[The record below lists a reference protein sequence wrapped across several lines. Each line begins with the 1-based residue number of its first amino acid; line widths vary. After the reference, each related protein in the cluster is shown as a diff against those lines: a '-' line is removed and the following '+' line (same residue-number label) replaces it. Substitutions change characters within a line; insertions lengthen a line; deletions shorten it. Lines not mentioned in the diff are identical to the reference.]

1 MKRMIALVALTAG
14 FACNMI
20 TGADGIRLDDDD
32 DEETGASG
40 VPVTSAGSGGAT
52 TGPGSGAATS
62 NTVGAQQATSGVS
75 STSSGTPCTYP
86 AGPYGVAQGQVVPP
100 TLTWQGYAPGSNTVT
115 TISIQDFFDCD
126 GSKGINAVMVDTSQ
140 FG

>member
-1 MKRMIALVALTAG
+1 MKRIALVALTAAG

-20 TGADGIRLDDDD
+20 TGADGIRLNDDDD
-32 DEETGASG
+32 DTGASG
-40 VPVTSAGSGGAT
+40 VPVTAAGSGGAT

-100 TLTWQGYAPGSNTVT
+100 TLSWQGYAPGSNTV
-115 TISIQDFFDCD
+115 
-126 GSKGINAVMVDTSQ
+126 
-140 FG
+140 